1 MDQVNL
7 QISEN
12 VRKAMEYAF
21 DEAQQRLMSMSQ
33 SFDPFTVTV
42 VDEGLEVNDHPAETP
57 GAVRESVKMLLAQDM
72 PEGYAL
78 CYDGWVDT
86 DDGRIDAV
94 IVEVADRGA
103 SDAFTLALLY
113 SVVDGEYAFE
123 TGYGYAGPVEPLYP
137 AGTKPIVSGLAAL
150 KAEEARVADSDDEDF
165 GEDGLAD
172 EPETATDDVPDADP
186 EVAASPEDA
195 VEADHAE
202 AAGLR

>member
-12 VRKAMEYAF
+12 VRKAMDYAF
-21 DEAQQRLMSMSQ
+21 DEAQQRLVSMNQ

-113 SVVDGEYAFE
+113 TVVDGDYTFE

-150 KAEEARVADSDDEDF
+150 EAEEASAQSEEDF
-165 GEDGLAD
+165 DDGAVLDD
-172 EPETATDDVPDADP
+172 EPETVTDDVPDVDP
-186 EVAASPEDA
+186 EVASQPEDA
-195 VEADHAE
+195 FEADHAE